1 MADEQKT
8 EQEQQPVEN
17 QVDETVETNIEE
29 EKVYNLK
36 QSDLEKLI
44 QKRVGHVTKN
54 FEKKYAGIDPE
65 QARKLLEEKE
75 NKEMEDQKA
84 RGEFEKILKEQ
95 AEKSN
100 KEIAG
105 LRSEIEKVK
114 VDGALLNAASK
125 NQAIN
130 PDQVKDLLKGN
141 VKLTDDGKVEIL
153 AENKQPIYNKDGDLK
168 SIDEYVK
175 DFITENP
182 HFQTATPSGSGSKA
196 NLGKV
201 NAKPFNIADLDMTK
215 PEDRKQY
222 AEYKRVRDR
231 EPTVINLTK
240 S

>member
-17 QVDETVETNIEE
+17 KVEEVVEDKEPMVSQSEVDKIIDKRLARERQKY
-29 EKVYNLK
+29 EKMY
-36 QSDLEKLI
+36 S
-44 QKRVGHVTKN
+44 
-54 FEKKYAGIDPE
+54 GIDPE

-75 NKEMEDQKA
+75 NKEIEDQKA

-125 NQAIN
+125 NSAIN
-130 PDQVKDLLKGN
+130 PEQVKDLLKSN
-141 VKLTDDGKVEIL
+141 VKLNEDGKVEIL
-153 AENKQPIYNKDGDLK
+153 AENNSPIYNKDGDLK

-201 NAKPFNIADLDMTK
+201 DAKPFNLADLDMTK

-222 AEYKRVRDR
+222 AEYRRARDSK
-231 EPTVINLTK
+231 PTVIDLTNK
-240 S
+240 

>member
-17 QVDETVETNIEE
+17 KVEEVVE
-29 EKVYNLK
+29 EKEPMVS
-36 QSDLEKLI
+36 QSEVDKIVERRLAREKS
-44 QKRVGHVTKN
+44 KY
-54 FEKKYAGIDPE
+54 EKMYSGIDPE
-65 QARKLLEEKE
+65 QARKLLQEKE

-125 NQAIN
+125 NSAIN
-130 PDQVKDLLKGN
+130 PEQVKDLLKGN

-153 AENKQPIYNKDGDLK
+153 AENKQPMYNKDGDLK

-175 DFITENP
+175 EFITDNP
-182 HFQTATPSGSGSKA
+182 HFQSATPSGSGSQA

-201 NAKPFNIADLDMTK
+201 DAKPFNLADLDMTN

-222 AEYKRVRDR
+222 ADYKKERDKNR
-231 EPTVINLTK
+231 LLK
-240 S
+240 

>member
-17 QVDETVETNIEE
+17 KVEEVIEE
-29 EKVYNLK
+29 KEPMVSQSEVDKIVERRLAREKSKY
-36 QSDLEKLI
+36 EKM
-44 QKRVGHVTKN
+44 
-54 FEKKYAGIDPE
+54 YSGIDPE
-65 QARKLLEEKE
+65 QARKLLQEKE
-75 NKEMEDQKA
+75 TKEMEDQKA

-100 KEIAG
+100 KEIAS

-125 NQAIN
+125 NSAIN
-130 PDQVKDLLKGN
+130 PEQVKDLLKSN
-141 VKLTDDGKVEIL
+141 VKLTEDGKVEIL
-153 AENKQPIYNKDGDLK
+153 AENNQPMYNKDGDLK

-175 DFITENP
+175 DFITDNP

-201 NAKPFNIADLDMTK
+201 DAKPFNLADLDMTK

-222 AEYKRVRDR
+222 AEYRRARDSK
-231 EPTVINLTK
+231 PTVIDLTNK
-240 S
+240 

>member
-17 QVDETVETNIEE
+17 KVEEVIEE
-29 EKVYNLK
+29 KEPMVSQSEVDKIVERRLAREKSKY
-36 QSDLEKLI
+36 EKM
-44 QKRVGHVTKN
+44 
-54 FEKKYAGIDPE
+54 YSGIDPE
-65 QARKLLEEKE
+65 QARKLLQEKE

-125 NQAIN
+125 NSAIN
-130 PDQVKDLLKGN
+130 PEQVKDLLKGN

-153 AENKQPIYNKDGDLK
+153 AENKQPMYNKDGDLK

-175 DFITENP
+175 DFITDNP

-201 NAKPFNIADLDMTK
+201 DAKPNNLADLDMTK

-222 AEYKRVRDR
+222 AEYKKARDKNI
-231 EPTVINLTK
+231 VIDLTR

>member
-8 EQEQQPVEN
+8 EQEQQPVE
-17 QVDETVETNIEE
+17 TKVEEVVE
-29 EKVYNLK
+29 EKEPMVS
-36 QSDLEKLI
+36 QSEVDKIIDKRLARERQKYEKM
-44 QKRVGHVTKN
+44 
-54 FEKKYAGIDPE
+54 YSGIDPE

-75 NKEMEDQKA
+75 NKEIEDKKA

-100 KEIAG
+100 KEISG

-125 NQAIN
+125 NSAIN
-130 PDQVKDLLKGN
+130 PEQVKDLLKSN
-141 VKLTDDGKVEIL
+141 VKLNEDGKVEIL
-153 AENKQPIYNKDGDLK
+153 AENNSPIYNKDGDLK

-201 NAKPFNIADLDMTK
+201 DAKPFNLADLDMTK

-222 AEYKRVRDR
+222 AEYKKARDKNI
-231 EPTVINLTK
+231 VIDLTR

>member
-17 QVDETVETNIEE
+17 KVEEVVEDKEPMVSQSEVDKIIDKRLARERQKY
-29 EKVYNLK
+29 EKMY
-36 QSDLEKLI
+36 S
-44 QKRVGHVTKN
+44 
-54 FEKKYAGIDPE
+54 GIDPE

-75 NKEMEDQKA
+75 NKEIEDQKA

-100 KEIAG
+100 KEISG

-125 NQAIN
+125 NSAIN
-130 PDQVKDLLKGN
+130 PEQVKDLLKSN
-141 VKLTDDGKVEIL
+141 VKLNEDGKVEIL

-175 DFITENP
+175 DFIT
-182 HFQTATPSGSGSKA
+182 
-196 NLGKV
+196 
-201 NAKPFNIADLDMTK
+201 
-215 PEDRKQY
+215 
-222 AEYKRVRDR
+222 
-231 EPTVINLTK
+231 
-240 S
+240 

>member
-8 EQEQQPVEN
+8 EQEQQPVETK
-17 QVDETVETNIEE
+17 VDETVETNIEE

-75 NKEMEDQKA
+75 NKEIEDQKA

-125 NQAIN
+125 NSAIN
-130 PDQVKDLLKGN
+130 PEQVKDLLKGN

-153 AENKQPIYNKDGDLK
+153 AENKQPMYNKDGDLK

-175 DFITENP
+175 DFITDNP
-182 HFQTATPSGSGSKA
+182 HFQTATPSGSGSEA

-201 NAKPFNIADLDMTK
+201 DSKPFNIADLDMTK

-222 AEYKRVRDR
+222 AEYKKARDKNI
-231 EPTVINLTK
+231 VIDLTR

>member
-17 QVDETVETNIEE
+17 KVEEVVE
-29 EKVYNLK
+29 EKEPMVSQAEVDKIVERRLAR
-36 QSDLEKLI
+36 EKS
-44 QKRVGHVTKN
+44 KY
-54 FEKKYAGIDPE
+54 EKMYSGIDPE

-75 NKEMEDQKA
+75 NKQMEDQKA

-114 VDGALLNAASK
+114 VDGALVTAASK

-130 PDQVKDLLKGN
+130 PEQVKDLLKGK

-153 AENKQPIYNKDGDLK
+153 AENNQPMYNKDGDLK

-201 NAKPFNIADLDMTK
+201 DAKPFNLADLDMTK

-222 AEYKRVRDR
+222 AEYKKVRDR

>member
-17 QVDETVETNIEE
+17 KVEEVVEDKEPMVSQAEVDKIIDKRLARERQKY
-29 EKVYNLK
+29 EKMY
-36 QSDLEKLI
+36 S
-44 QKRVGHVTKN
+44 
-54 FEKKYAGIDPE
+54 GIDPE

-75 NKEMEDQKA
+75 NKEIEDQKA

-100 KEIAG
+100 KEISG

-125 NQAIN
+125 NSAIN
-130 PDQVKDLLKGN
+130 PEQVKDLLKSN
-141 VKLTDDGKVEIL
+141 VKLNEDGKVEIL

-175 DFITENP
+175 DFITDNP

-201 NAKPFNIADLDMTK
+201 DAKPFNLADLDMTK

-222 AEYKRVRDR
+222 AEYRRARDSK
-231 EPTVINLTK
+231 PTVIDLTNK
-240 S
+240 

>member
-17 QVDETVETNIEE
+17 NVETTVE
-29 EKVYNLK
+29 EKEPMVSQAEVDKIVERRLAR
-36 QSDLEKLI
+36 EKS
-44 QKRVGHVTKN
+44 KY
-54 FEKKYAGIDPE
+54 EKMYSGIDPE

-75 NKEMEDQKA
+75 NKQMEDQKA

-114 VDGALLNAASK
+114 VDGALVTAASK

-130 PDQVKDLLKGN
+130 PEQVKDLLKGK

-153 AENKQPIYNKDGDLK
+153 AENKQPMYNKDGDLK

-201 NAKPFNIADLDMTK
+201 DAKPFNLADLDMTK

-222 AEYKRVRDR
+222 AEYKKVRDSK
-231 EPTVINLTK
+231 PTVINLTK

>member
-17 QVDETVETNIEE
+17 NVETTVE
-29 EKVYNLK
+29 EKEPMVSQAEVDKIVERRLAR
-36 QSDLEKLI
+36 EKS
-44 QKRVGHVTKN
+44 KY
-54 FEKKYAGIDPE
+54 EKMYSGIDPE
-65 QARKLLEEKE
+65 QARKLLQEKE
-75 NKEMEDQKA
+75 NKEIEDQKA

-114 VDGALLNAASK
+114 VDGALVTAASK

-130 PDQVKDLLKGN
+130 PEQVKDLLKGN

-153 AENKQPIYNKDGDLK
+153 AENKQPMYNKDGDLK

-201 NAKPFNIADLDMTK
+201 DAKPFNIADLDMTK

-222 AEYKRVRDR
+222 AEYRRARDSK
-231 EPTVINLTK
+231 PTVIDLTNK
-240 S
+240 

>member
-17 QVDETVETNIEE
+17 KVEEVVEDQEPMVSQAEVDKIIDKRLARERQKY
-29 EKVYNLK
+29 EKMY
-36 QSDLEKLI
+36 S
-44 QKRVGHVTKN
+44 
-54 FEKKYAGIDPE
+54 GIDPE
-65 QARKLLEEKE
+65 QARKLLQEKE

-125 NQAIN
+125 NSAIN
-130 PDQVKDLLKGN
+130 PEQVKDLLKGN

-175 DFITENP
+175 DFITDNP

-201 NAKPFNIADLDMTK
+201 DAKPFNLADLDMTK

-222 AEYKRVRDR
+222 AEYRRARDSK
-231 EPTVINLTK
+231 PTVIDLTNK
-240 S
+240 

>member
-17 QVDETVETNIEE
+17 KVEEVIEE
-29 EKVYNLK
+29 KEPMVSQSEVDKIIDKRLARERQKYEKMY
-36 QSDLEKLI
+36 S
-44 QKRVGHVTKN
+44 
-54 FEKKYAGIDPE
+54 GIDPE

-75 NKEMEDQKA
+75 NKQMEDQKA

-100 KEIAG
+100 KEISG

-125 NQAIN
+125 NSAVN
-130 PDQVKDLLKGN
+130 PEQVKDLLKSN
-141 VKLTDDGKVEIL
+141 VKLTQYGKVEIL
-153 AENKQPIYNKDGDLK
+153 AENNSPIYNKDGDLK

-182 HFQTATPSGSGSKA
+182 HFQSATPSGSGSKA

-201 NAKPFNIADLDMTK
+201 DAKPFNLADLDMTK

>member
-17 QVDETVETNIEE
+17 KVEEVVE
-29 EKVYNLK
+29 EKEPMVS
-36 QSDLEKLI
+36 QSEVDKIIDKRLARERQKYEKM
-44 QKRVGHVTKN
+44 
-54 FEKKYAGIDPE
+54 YSGIDPE

-75 NKEMEDQKA
+75 NKEIEDQKA

-100 KEIAG
+100 KEISG

-125 NQAIN
+125 NSAIN
-130 PDQVKDLLKGN
+130 PEQVKDLLKSN
-141 VKLTDDGKVEIL
+141 VKLNEDGKVEIL

-201 NAKPFNIADLDMTK
+201 DAKPFNLADLDMTK

-222 AEYKRVRDR
+222 AEYRRARDSK
-231 EPTVINLTK
+231 PTVIDLTNK
-240 S
+240 

>member
-8 EQEQQPVEN
+8 EQEQQPVETK
-17 QVDETVETNIEE
+17 VDETVETNIEE

-75 NKEMEDQKA
+75 NKEIEDQKA

-125 NQAIN
+125 NSAIN
-130 PDQVKDLLKGN
+130 PEQVKDLLKGN

-201 NAKPFNIADLDMTK
+201 AAKPFNIADLDMTK

-222 AEYKRVRDR
+222 AEYKKVRDR

>member
-1 MADEQKT
+1 MADKQKT
-8 EQEQQPVEN
+8 KQEQQPVEN
-17 QVDETVETNIEE
+17 KVEEVVE
-29 EKVYNLK
+29 EKEPMIS
-36 QSDLEKLI
+36 QSEVDKIIDKRLARERQKYEKM
-44 QKRVGHVTKN
+44 
-54 FEKKYAGIDPE
+54 YSGIDPE

-75 NKEMEDQKA
+75 NKEIEDQKA

-100 KEIAG
+100 KEISG

-125 NQAIN
+125 NSAIN
-130 PDQVKDLLKGN
+130 PEQVKDLLKGN

-153 AENKQPIYNKDGDLK
+153 AENKQPMYNKDGDLK

-175 DFITENP
+175 DFITDNP

-201 NAKPFNIADLDMTK
+201 DAKPFNLADLDMTK

-222 AEYKRVRDR
+222 AEYRRARDSK
-231 EPTVINLTK
+231 PTVIDLTNK
-240 S
+240 

>member
-17 QVDETVETNIEE
+17 KVEEVVEDKEPMVSQAEVDKIIDKRLARERQKY
-29 EKVYNLK
+29 EKMY
-36 QSDLEKLI
+36 S
-44 QKRVGHVTKN
+44 
-54 FEKKYAGIDPE
+54 GIDPE

-75 NKEMEDQKA
+75 NKEIEDQKA

-100 KEIAG
+100 KEISG

-125 NQAIN
+125 NSAIN
-130 PDQVKDLLKGN
+130 PEQVKDLLKSN
-141 VKLTDDGKVEIL
+141 VKLNEDGKVEIL
-153 AENKQPIYNKDGDLK
+153 AENNQPIYNKDGDLK

-182 HFQTATPSGSGSKA
+182 HFQSATPSGSGSKA

-201 NAKPFNIADLDMTK
+201 DAKPFNLADLDMTK

>member
-17 QVDETVETNIEE
+17 KVEEVVE
-29 EKVYNLK
+29 EKEPMVS
-36 QSDLEKLI
+36 QSEVDKIIDKRLARERQKYEKM
-44 QKRVGHVTKN
+44 
-54 FEKKYAGIDPE
+54 YSGIDPE

-75 NKEMEDQKA
+75 NKEIEDQKA

-125 NQAIN
+125 NSAIN
-130 PDQVKDLLKGN
+130 PEQVKDLLKGN

-153 AENKQPIYNKDGDLK
+153 AENKQPMYNKDGDLK

-175 DFITENP
+175 EFITDNP

-201 NAKPFNIADLDMTK
+201 DAKPFNIADLDMTK

-222 AEYKRVRDR
+222 AEYKRERDKNI
-231 EPTVINLTK
+231 VIDLTR

>member
-17 QVDETVETNIEE
+17 KVEEVAE
-29 EKVYNLK
+29 EKEPMVS
-36 QSDLEKLI
+36 QSEVDKIVERRLAREKS
-44 QKRVGHVTKN
+44 KY
-54 FEKKYAGIDPE
+54 EKMYSGIDPE
-65 QARKLLEEKE
+65 QARKLLQEKE

-130 PDQVKDLLKGN
+130 PEQVKDLLKGN

-153 AENKQPIYNKDGDLK
+153 AENKQPMYNKDGDLK

-175 DFITENP
+175 DFITDNP
-182 HFQTATPSGSGSKA
+182 HFQTATPSGSGSQA

-201 NAKPFNIADLDMTK
+201 DAKPFNLADLDMTK

-222 AEYKRVRDR
+222 AEYKKVRDR

>member
-17 QVDETVETNIEE
+17 KVEEVIEE
-29 EKVYNLK
+29 KEPMVSQSEVDKIVERRLAREKSKY
-36 QSDLEKLI
+36 EKM
-44 QKRVGHVTKN
+44 
-54 FEKKYAGIDPE
+54 YSGIDPE
-65 QARKLLEEKE
+65 QARKLLQEKE

-125 NQAIN
+125 NSAIN
-130 PDQVKDLLKGN
+130 PEQVKDLLKGN

-153 AENKQPIYNKDGDLK
+153 AENKQPMYNKDGDLK

-175 DFITENP
+175 DFITDNP
-182 HFQTATPSGSGSKA
+182 HFQSATPSGSGSQA

-201 NAKPFNIADLDMTK
+201 DAKPFNLADLDMTK

-222 AEYKRVRDR
+222 AEYKKVRDR
-231 EPTVINLTK
+231 EPTVINLTNK
-240 S
+240 

>member
-17 QVDETVETNIEE
+17 KVEEVIEE
-29 EKVYNLK
+29 KEPMVSQSEVDKIVERRLAREKSKY
-36 QSDLEKLI
+36 EKM
-44 QKRVGHVTKN
+44 
-54 FEKKYAGIDPE
+54 YSGIDPE
-65 QARKLLEEKE
+65 QARKLLQEKE

-125 NQAIN
+125 NSAIN
-130 PDQVKDLLKGN
+130 PDQVKDLLKSN
-141 VKLTDDGKVEIL
+141 VKLTEDGKVEIL
-153 AENKQPIYNKDGDLK
+153 AENNQPMYNKDGDLK

-175 DFITENP
+175 DFITDNP

-201 NAKPFNIADLDMTK
+201 DAKPFNLADLDMTK

-222 AEYKRVRDR
+222 AEYKKARDKNI
-231 EPTVINLTK
+231 VIDLTR

>member
-17 QVDETVETNIEE
+17 KVEETVEAKSDE

-36 QSDLEKLI
+36 QKDLENLI
-44 QKRVGHVTKN
+44 QKRIDLVTKKY
-54 FEKKYAGIDPE
+54 EKKYSGIDPE
-65 QARKLLEEKE
+65 EAKKLLEEKE
-75 NKEMEDQKA
+75 NKQIEEQKA

-125 NQAIN
+125 NSAIN
-130 PDQVKDLLKGN
+130 PQQVKDLLKSN
-141 VKLTDDGKVEIL
+141 VKLTEDGKVEIL
-153 AENKQPIYNKDGDLK
+153 AENNQPMYNKDGDLK

-175 DFITENP
+175 EFITDNP

-201 NAKPFNIADLDMTK
+201 DAKPFNIADLDMTK

>member
-8 EQEQQPVEN
+8 DTVEETAPITEAVEEKKVEENLYNEQQLEDAIKSRLSRERSKIYKELGTDN
-17 QVDETVETNIEE
+17 LETAKIAM
-29 EKVYNLK
+29 K
-36 QSDLEKLI
+36 
-44 QKRVGHVTKN
+44 
-54 FEKKYAGIDPE
+54 
-65 QARKLLEEKE
+65 EKE
-75 NKEMEDQKA
+75 NKEIEDQKA

-100 KEIAG
+100 KEIAS

-114 VDGALLNAASK
+114 VDGALVTAASK

-130 PDQVKDLLKGN
+130 PEQVKDLLKGN

-153 AENKQPIYNKDGDLK
+153 AENKQPMYNKDGDLK

-182 HFQTATPSGSGSKA
+182 HFQTATPSGSGSKG
-196 NLGKV
+196 NLGTV
-201 NAKPFNIADLDMTK
+201 DAKPFNLADLDMTK

-222 AEYKRVRDR
+222 AEYKKVRDR

>member
-17 QVDETVETNIEE
+17 KVEEVIEE
-29 EKVYNLK
+29 KEPMVSQSEVDKIVERRLAREKSKY
-36 QSDLEKLI
+36 EKM
-44 QKRVGHVTKN
+44 
-54 FEKKYAGIDPE
+54 YSGIDPE
-65 QARKLLEEKE
+65 QARKLLQEKE

-125 NQAIN
+125 NSAIN
-130 PDQVKDLLKGN
+130 PEQVKDLLKGN

-153 AENKQPIYNKDGDLK
+153 AENKQPMYNKDGDLK

-175 DFITENP
+175 EFITDNP
-182 HFQTATPSGSGSKA
+182 HFQSATPSVSGSQAK
-196 NLGKV
+196 LGKV
-201 NAKPFNIADLDMTK
+201 DAKPFNLADLDMTN

-222 AEYKRVRDR
+222 ADYKKERDKNR
-231 EPTVINLTK
+231 LLK
-240 S
+240 

>member
-17 QVDETVETNIEE
+17 KVEEVIEE
-29 EKVYNLK
+29 KEPMVSQSEVDKIVERRLAREKSKY
-36 QSDLEKLI
+36 EKM
-44 QKRVGHVTKN
+44 
-54 FEKKYAGIDPE
+54 YSGIDPE

-100 KEIAG
+100 KEIAS

-114 VDGALLNAASK
+114 VDGALLNSASK
-125 NQAIN
+125 NSAIN
-130 PDQVKDLLKGN
+130 PEQVKDLLKKN

-153 AENKQPIYNKDGDLK
+153 AENNQPMYNKDGDLK

-175 DFITENP
+175 EFITDNP
-182 HFQTATPSGSGSKA
+182 HFQSATPSGSGSQA

-201 NAKPFNIADLDMTK
+201 DAKPFNLADLDMTN

-222 AEYKRVRDR
+222 AEYKKVRDR

>member
-17 QVDETVETNIEE
+17 KVEEVIEE
-29 EKVYNLK
+29 KEPMVSQSEVDKIIDKRLARERQKYEKMY
-36 QSDLEKLI
+36 S
-44 QKRVGHVTKN
+44 
-54 FEKKYAGIDPE
+54 GIDPE

-75 NKEMEDQKA
+75 NKQMEDQKA

-95 AEKSN
+95 ADKSN

-125 NQAIN
+125 NSAIN
-130 PDQVKDLLKGN
+130 PEQVKDLLKGN

-175 DFITENP
+175 DFITDNP

-201 NAKPFNIADLDMTK
+201 DAKPFNLADLDMTK

-222 AEYKRVRDR
+222 AEYKKARDKNI
-231 EPTVINLTK
+231 VIDLTR

>member
-8 EQEQQPVEN
+8 EQEQQPVE
-17 QVDETVETNIEE
+17 TKVEEVIEE
-29 EKVYNLK
+29 KEPMVSQSEVDKIIDKRLARERQKYEKMY
-36 QSDLEKLI
+36 S
-44 QKRVGHVTKN
+44 
-54 FEKKYAGIDPE
+54 GIDPE

-75 NKEMEDQKA
+75 NKQMEDQKA

-100 KEIAG
+100 KEISG

-125 NQAIN
+125 NSAIN
-130 PDQVKDLLKGN
+130 PEQVKDLLKSK
-141 VKLTDDGKVEIL
+141 VKLNEDGKVEIL
-153 AENKQPIYNKDGDLK
+153 AENNSPIYNKDGDLK

-201 NAKPFNIADLDMTK
+201 DAKPFNLADLDMTK

-222 AEYKRVRDR
+222 AEYKKVRDR

>member
-17 QVDETVETNIEE
+17 KVEETVEAKTDE

-36 QSDLEKLI
+36 QKDLENLI
-44 QKRVGHVTKN
+44 QKRIDTVTRKY
-54 FEKKYAGIDPE
+54 EKKYSGIDPE
-65 QARKLLEEKE
+65 EAKKLLEEKE
-75 NKEMEDQKA
+75 NKQIEEQKA

-125 NQAIN
+125 NSAIN
-130 PDQVKDLLKGN
+130 PEQVKDLLKGN

-153 AENKQPIYNKDGDLK
+153 AENKQPMYNKDGDLK

-175 DFITENP
+175 EFITDNP

-201 NAKPFNIADLDMTK
+201 DAKPFNIADLDMTK

-222 AEYKRVRDR
+222 AEYKKARDKNI
-231 EPTVINLTK
+231 VIDLTR

>member
-17 QVDETVETNIEE
+17 KVEEVVEDKEPMVSQAEVDKIIDKRLARERQKY
-29 EKVYNLK
+29 EKMY
-36 QSDLEKLI
+36 S
-44 QKRVGHVTKN
+44 
-54 FEKKYAGIDPE
+54 GIDPE

-75 NKEMEDQKA
+75 NKEIEDQKA

-100 KEIAG
+100 KEISG

-125 NQAIN
+125 NSAIN
-130 PDQVKDLLKGN
+130 PEQVKDLLKSN
-141 VKLTDDGKVEIL
+141 VKLNEDGKVEIL

-201 NAKPFNIADLDMTK
+201 DAKPFNLADLDMTK

-222 AEYKRVRDR
+222 AEYKRERDKNI
-231 EPTVINLTK
+231 VIDLTR

>member
-17 QVDETVETNIEE
+17 KVEEVIEE
-29 EKVYNLK
+29 KEPMVSQSEVDKIVERRLAREKSKY
-36 QSDLEKLI
+36 EKM
-44 QKRVGHVTKN
+44 
-54 FEKKYAGIDPE
+54 YSGIDPE
-65 QARKLLEEKE
+65 QARKLLQEKE

-125 NQAIN
+125 NSAIN
-130 PDQVKDLLKGN
+130 PEQVKDLLKGN

-222 AEYKRVRDR
+222 AEYKKARDKNI
-231 EPTVINLTK
+231 VIDLTR

>member
-17 QVDETVETNIEE
+17 NVETTVE
-29 EKVYNLK
+29 EKEPMVSQAEVDKIVERRLAR
-36 QSDLEKLI
+36 EKS
-44 QKRVGHVTKN
+44 KY
-54 FEKKYAGIDPE
+54 EKMYSGIDPE

-75 NKEMEDQKA
+75 NKQMEDQKA

-114 VDGALLNAASK
+114 VDGALVTAASK

-130 PDQVKDLLKGN
+130 PEQVKDLLKGK

-153 AENKQPIYNKDGDLK
+153 AENKQPMYNKDGDLK

-175 DFITENP
+175 EFITDNP

-201 NAKPFNIADLDMTK
+201 DAKPFNIADLDMTK

-222 AEYKRVRDR
+222 AEYKRERDKNI
-231 EPTVINLTK
+231 VIDLTR

>member
-17 QVDETVETNIEE
+17 KVEEVVE
-29 EKVYNLK
+29 EKEPMVS
-36 QSDLEKLI
+36 QSEVDKIIDKRLARERQKYEKM
-44 QKRVGHVTKN
+44 
-54 FEKKYAGIDPE
+54 YSGIDPE

-75 NKEMEDQKA
+75 NKQMEDQKA

-100 KEIAG
+100 KEISG

-125 NQAIN
+125 NSAVN
-130 PDQVKDLLKGN
+130 PEQVKDLLKSN
-141 VKLTDDGKVEIL
+141 VKLTQDGKVEIL
-153 AENKQPIYNKDGDLK
+153 AENNQPIYNKDGDLK

-201 NAKPFNIADLDMTK
+201 DAKPFNLADLDMTK

-222 AEYKRVRDR
+222 AEYRRARDSK
-231 EPTVINLTK
+231 PTVIDLTNK
-240 S
+240 

>member
-17 QVDETVETNIEE
+17 NVETTVE
-29 EKVYNLK
+29 EKEPMVS
-36 QSDLEKLI
+36 QSEVDKIVERRLAREKS
-44 QKRVGHVTKN
+44 KY
-54 FEKKYAGIDPE
+54 EKMYSGIDPE
-65 QARKLLEEKE
+65 QARKLLQEKE
-75 NKEMEDQKA
+75 NKEIEDQKA

-100 KEIAG
+100 KEIAS

-114 VDGALLNAASK
+114 VDGALVTAASK

-130 PDQVKDLLKGN
+130 PEQVKDLLKGN

-153 AENKQPIYNKDGDLK
+153 AENKQPMYNKDGDLK

-201 NAKPFNIADLDMTK
+201 DAKPFNIADLDMSK
-215 PEDRKQY
+215 AEDRKAY
-222 AEYKRVRDR
+222 ADYRKQRDSK
-231 EPTVINLTK
+231 PAIINR
-240 S
+240 

>member
-17 QVDETVETNIEE
+17 KVEEVVE
-29 EKVYNLK
+29 EKEPMVS
-36 QSDLEKLI
+36 QSEVDKIVERRLAREKS
-44 QKRVGHVTKN
+44 KY
-54 FEKKYAGIDPE
+54 EKMYSGIDPE

-100 KEIAG
+100 KEIAS

-114 VDGALLNAASK
+114 VDGALLNSASK
-125 NQAIN
+125 NSAIN
-130 PDQVKDLLKGN
+130 PEQVKDLLKKN

-153 AENKQPIYNKDGDLK
+153 AENNQPMYNKDGDLK

-175 DFITENP
+175 EFITDNP
-182 HFQTATPSGSGSKA
+182 HFQSATPSGSGSQA

-201 NAKPFNIADLDMTK
+201 DAKPFNLADLDMTK

-222 AEYKRVRDR
+222 AEYKKARDKNI
-231 EPTVINLTK
+231 VIDLTR

>member
-17 QVDETVETNIEE
+17 KVEEVVE
-29 EKVYNLK
+29 EKEPMVS
-36 QSDLEKLI
+36 QSEVDKIVERRLAREKS
-44 QKRVGHVTKN
+44 KY
-54 FEKKYAGIDPE
+54 EKMYSGIDPE
-65 QARKLLEEKE
+65 QARKLLQEKE

-125 NQAIN
+125 NSAIN
-130 PDQVKDLLKGN
+130 PEQVKDLLKGN

-153 AENKQPIYNKDGDLK
+153 AENNQPMYNKDGDLK

-175 DFITENP
+175 DFITDNP

-201 NAKPFNIADLDMTK
+201 DAKPFNLADLDMTK

-222 AEYKRVRDR
+222 AEYKKARDKNI
-231 EPTVINLTK
+231 VIDLTR

>member
-17 QVDETVETNIEE
+17 KVEEVAE
-29 EKVYNLK
+29 EKEPMVS
-36 QSDLEKLI
+36 QSEVDKIVERRLAREKS
-44 QKRVGHVTKN
+44 KY
-54 FEKKYAGIDPE
+54 EKMYSGIDPE
-65 QARKLLEEKE
+65 QARKLLQEKE

-130 PDQVKDLLKGN
+130 PEQVKDLLKGN

-175 DFITENP
+175 DFITDNP
-182 HFQTATPSGSGSKA
+182 HFQTATPSGSGSQA

-201 NAKPFNIADLDMTK
+201 DAKPFNLADLDMTK

-222 AEYKRVRDR
+222 AEYKKVRDR

>member
-17 QVDETVETNIEE
+17 KV
-29 EKVYNLK
+29 EKVVEDK
-36 QSDLEKLI
+36 EPMVSQSEVDKIIDKRLARERQKYEKM
-44 QKRVGHVTKN
+44 
-54 FEKKYAGIDPE
+54 YSGIDPE

-75 NKEMEDQKA
+75 NKEIEDQKA

-100 KEIAG
+100 KEISG

-125 NQAIN
+125 NSAIN
-130 PDQVKDLLKGN
+130 PEQVKDLLKSN
-141 VKLTDDGKVEIL
+141 VKLNEDGKVEIL
-153 AENKQPIYNKDGDLK
+153 AENNSPIYNKDGDLK

-201 NAKPFNIADLDMTK
+201 DAKPFNLADLDMTK

-222 AEYKRVRDR
+222 AEYRRARDSK
-231 EPTVINLTK
+231 PTVIDLTNK
-240 S
+240 